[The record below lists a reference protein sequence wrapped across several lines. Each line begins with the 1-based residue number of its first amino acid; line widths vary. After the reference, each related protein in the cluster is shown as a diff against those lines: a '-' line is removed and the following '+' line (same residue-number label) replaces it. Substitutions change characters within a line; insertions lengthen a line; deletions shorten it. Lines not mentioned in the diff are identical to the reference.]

1 MFGISILAVYGMLMI
16 GVTLIFTHK
25 ATSAE
30 SFHVADRRIGAAV
43 AAMSIAATWIWA
55 PSLFTSS
62 EMAYTRGVPGMF
74 WFLVPNV
81 LCLII
86 FIPFAKKIR
95 RQYPEGI
102 TLTGYMAERYN
113 SPKVKAIY
121 SFQLGALAVLSTA
134 VQLLAGG
141 KTMALLTGL
150 PFWSMTLSLAA
161 IAYSYSRF
169 SGIKASVATDVVQL
183 GIILL
188 SGALLVTMSLQLT
201 GGMETV
207 IAGMGSVSGEYT
219 SLTSASG
226 IEVMLSFG
234 LPTAVGLISGPF
246 GDQCFWQRVFSIRED
261 RIGRSFFSAALL
273 FALAPIAMGTV
284 GFLAAGSG
292 FQAADTGM
300 VNFEFVMS
308 LLPGWVLV
316 PFLFMIISGLISTVD
331 SNLCAAASLTT
342 DWMTGEETGNIRTS
356 RRVMLG
362 LLLVSI
368 LIANIPGLT
377 VTHLFLFYGT
387 LRASTL
393 LPTIMTLLGKKL
405 SAGGVFAGVLSALC
419 IGLPVFAYGN
429 IANIP
434 ALKTAG
440 SLTTVLSSGIVALV
454 ASQKEVERE

>member
-1 MFGISILAVYGMLMI
+1 MFGIVILAVYAALMI
-16 GVTLIFTHK
+16 GVTLVFTRR
-25 ATSAE
+25 ATNAE
-30 SFHVADRRIGAAV
+30 SFHVADRRIGSVV

-95 RQYPEGI
+95 RQYPDGI
-102 TLTGYMAERYN
+102 TLTGYMAERYH
-113 SPKVKAIY
+113 SPKVKGIY

-141 KTMALLTGL
+141 KTLALLTGL
-150 PFWSMTLSLAA
+150 PFWSMTLSLAI

-183 GIILL
+183 GIILF
-188 SGALLVTMSLQLT
+188 GGVLLVTMSLQLT
-201 GGMETV
+201 GGLETV
-207 IAGMGSVSGEYT
+207 MAGMGSVSGEYT
-219 SLTSASG
+219 SLTSTSG
-226 IEVMLSFG
+226 IEVLLSFG

-273 FALAPIAMGTV
+273 FALVPIAMGTV

-292 FQAADTGM
+292 FQTEDTGM

-308 LLPGWVLV
+308 LLPAWVLV
-316 PFLFMIISGLISTVD
+316 PFLFMVISGLLSTVD

-342 DWMTGEETGNIRTS
+342 DWMTGEVADNIRVS
-356 RRVMLG
+356 RRVMLA

-393 LPTIMTLLGKKL
+393 FPTVMTLLGKKL
-405 SAGGVFAGVLSALC
+405 SASGVFVGVLAALC
-419 IGLPVFAYGN
+419 IGLPIFAYGN